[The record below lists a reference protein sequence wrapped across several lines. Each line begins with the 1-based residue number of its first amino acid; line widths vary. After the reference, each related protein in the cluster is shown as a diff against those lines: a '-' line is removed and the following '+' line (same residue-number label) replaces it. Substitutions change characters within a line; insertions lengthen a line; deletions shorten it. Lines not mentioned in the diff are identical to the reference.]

1 MNKSTLI
8 KASLSAISLAMLAG
22 CGATGGSNLTV
33 LGDGTTAL
41 AVECDGTPRG
51 LNFCFELAGKSCG
64 AQGYTIFN
72 QAGES
77 IGKSDYADAGTDRLI
92 RQQAEDENRIL
103 IRCGSS

>member
-8 KASLSAISLAMLAG
+8 KACLSAASLASLSGCAG
-22 CGATGGSNLTV
+22 AGGSNLTV
-33 LGDGTTAL
+33 LADGTTAL
-41 AVECDGTPRG
+41 AIECDGTARG

-64 AQGYTIFN
+64 AQGYTILN
-72 QAGES
+72 EAGEA

-92 RQQAEDENRIL
+92 RQQAEDENRLL